1 MLETHKKPAPSV
13 SAKDDSDS
21 EKTAHKVTPKEPPKK
36 PVSSHPPKEEP
47 NVDHTPEM
55 AHPAPA
61 KKPVAP
67 QKPTLPPKKPLP
79 IKAKKPDI
87 IGRKPEKKADTE
99 KSAPLKKTAEDAVDG
114 SHVKEMPHVQ
124 ERSKPVDKKS
134 TPEIKTSDTGEGM
147 FTASLLLQKC
157 VTYNFSVFAYSKQMP
172 EADCINLLAHLQSEQ
187 WP

>member
-1 MLETHKKPAPSV
+1 MLVLPTHKNSLLAGVWLSYLYSLP

-21 EKTAHKVTPKEPPKK
+21 EKTAHKVTPKEPAKK
-36 PVSSHPPKEEP
+36 PVSSHPPIEEP

-61 KKPVAP
+61 KKTVAP
-67 QKPTLPPKKPLP
+67 QKPTLLPKKPLP
-79 IKAKKPDI
+79 IKAKKPVI
-87 IGRKPEKKADTE
+87 IGPKPEKKADTE

-114 SHVKEMPHVQ
+114 SHVKEMSHVQ

-147 FTASLLLQKC
+147 FTASLLLEK
-157 VTYNFSVFAYSKQMP
+157 
-172 EADCINLLAHLQSEQ
+172 
-187 WP
+187 